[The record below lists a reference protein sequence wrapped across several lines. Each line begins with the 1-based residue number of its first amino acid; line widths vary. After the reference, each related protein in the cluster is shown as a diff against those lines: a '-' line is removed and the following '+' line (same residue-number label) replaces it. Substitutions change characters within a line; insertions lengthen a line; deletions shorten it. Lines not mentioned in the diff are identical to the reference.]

1 MQLRTVWSHQLI
13 PLSQSERERILCSFW
28 GFWHSFY
35 SDHKHSINNPGS
47 LWSLFASFEVWATK
61 NWLQTR
67 NTRVL
72 LFNLV
77 SSSTHLLLLLTILSK
92 SASSSYN
99 KHQQS
104 EVKTVENNVIDS
116 RWFQTQVSTF
126 YDWVWFDGGK
136 PLYLWFIKPN

>member
-13 PLSQSERERILCSFW
+13 PFWLQHSSVWRILRTFW
-28 GFWHSFY
+28 GFRHSSY

-47 LWSLFASFEVWATK
+47 MWSLFASFEVWATK

-77 SSSTHLLLLLTILSK
+77 SSSTHLLTILSK

-126 YDWVWFDGGK
+126 YEGVWFDGGK
-136 PLYLWFIKPN
+136 PLYLWVIKPN

>member
-1 MQLRTVWSHQLI
+1 MQLRTVWSHQLT
-13 PLSQSERERILCSFW
+13 PLWLQHSSVWRILRTFW
-28 GFWHSFY
+28 GFWQSFY
-35 SDHKHSINNPGS
+35 FDHKHSINNPGS
-47 LWSLFASFEVWATK
+47 MWRLFASFEVWATK

-77 SSSTHLLLLLTILSK
+77 SSSTHFLSILSK

-126 YDWVWFDGGK
+126 YEGVWFDGGK
-136 PLYLWFIKPN
+136 PLYLWVVKPN